1 MGGRDMNNHIP
12 TLNPAIIARQMGSEI
27 VLLEPASGRCYGIN
41 AVGLSFWQM
50 VDGEKSL
57 AAIIASLAD
66 EYDVALAEVTDDITA
81 LASSLAEQSLITL
94 REPA

>member
-1 MGGRDMNNHIP
+1 MNNHIP

-27 VLLEPASGRCYGIN
+27 VLLEPVSCRCYGIN
-41 AVGLSFWQM
+41 AVALSFWQA

-57 AAIIASLAD
+57 ADIIALLVA
-66 EYDVALAEVTDDITA
+66 EYDVALTELTSDITA
-81 LASSLAEQSLITL
+81 LASSLAAEGLITL